1 MRLLVITQYFWPEEF
16 RINDLVQGLVA
27 RGHDVT
33 VLTGLPNYPSGRF
46 ADGFGWTGPY
56 RGDYA
61 GAAIVRVA
69 LLPRRGGGGLALALN
84 YLSFVLSSCLLGPFR
99 CRGSF
104 DAILVYEPSPV
115 TVGIP
120 ARLLGWLKRAPVL
133 FWVQDLWPES
143 LSATGTVRS
152 PVVLGW
158 VGALVRWIYKGCA
171 RVLVQ
176 SEAFVTPVRE
186 AGVDPER
193 IRYFP
198 NSAETLYRPLPHR
211 GPWQGPD
218 LPEGFRVMFAGN
230 VGAAQ
235 SFDTILAA
243 AEYLKH
249 QLRIHWLIV
258 GDGRMMSWVREEIG
272 KRGLADCVH
281 LLGRHPVV
289 SMPLWFAQ
297 ADAMLVALR
306 RDPIFSMTIPAKLQS
321 YMACGRP
328 IIAALD
334 GEGARVVAVSGAGI
348 AVPADD
354 PSALAAAVL
363 DLSSFSGEELAAMGA
378 RGREYFES
386 YFDRDLLL
394 YRLEGWLREVQGG
407 NQ

>member
-1 MRLLVITQYFWPEEF
+1 MRLLVISQYFWPEEF
-16 RINDLVQGLVA
+16 RINELVLSLVA
-27 RGHDVT
+27 RGHEVT
-33 VLTGLPNYPSGRF
+33 VLTGVPNYPSGQF
-46 ADGFGWTGPY
+46 AKGYGWAGPY
-56 RGDYA
+56 RGAYE
-61 GAAIVRVA
+61 GAAIVRVP
-69 LLPRRGGGGLALALN
+69 LLPRRGGGGIALALN
-84 YLSFVLSSCLLGPFR
+84 YLSFVLSSCLFGPFR
-99 CRGSF
+99 CRGEF

-133 FWVQDLWPES
+133 FWIQDLWPES
-143 LSATGTVRS
+143 LSATGAVRS
-152 PVVLGW
+152 PVVLSC

-186 AGVDPER
+186 AGVDPAR

-218 LPEGFRVMFAGN
+218 LPVGFRVMFAGN

-235 SFDTILAA
+235 SFETILAA
-243 AEYLKH
+243 AEHLKRH
-249 QLRIHWLIV
+249 SRIHWLIV

-272 KRGLADCVH
+272 KRGLAGCVH
-281 LLGRHPVV
+281 LLGRHPVG
-289 SMPLWFAQ
+289 SMPSWFAQ
-297 ADAMLVALR
+297 ADVMLVALR

-328 IIAALD
+328 VIAALD
-334 GEGARVVAVSGAGI
+334 GEGARVVTVAGAGV

-354 PSALAAAVL
+354 PSRLAAAVL
-363 DLSSFSGEELAAMGA
+363 DLSNVSGEELAGMGA
-378 RGREYFES
+378 LGREYFEGH
-386 YFDRDLLL
+386 FDRDLLL
-394 YRLEGWLREVQGG
+394 DRLEGWLREVQGG
-407 NQ
+407 CQ

>member
-1 MRLLVITQYFWPEEF
+1 VRLLVISQYFWPEEF

-27 RGHDVT
+27 RGHEVT
-33 VLTGLPNYPSGRF
+33 VLTGLPNYPCGRF
-46 ADGFGWTGPY
+46 AGGFGWAGPY
-56 RGDYA
+56 RGAYA
-61 GAAIVRVA
+61 GAAVVRVP
-69 LLPRRGGGGLALALN
+69 LLPRRGGGGMALALN

-99 CRGSF
+99 CRGKF

-143 LSATGTVRS
+143 LSATGAVRS

-176 SEAFVTPVRE
+176 SEAFVIPVRE
-186 AGVDPER
+186 AGVDPAR

-211 GPWQGPD
+211 GPWLGPG

-243 AEYLKH
+243 AEHLKRH
-249 QLRIHWLIV
+249 SRIHWLIV
-258 GDGRMMSWVREEIG
+258 GDGRMTPWVREEIG
-272 KRGLADCVH
+272 KRGLTDCVH
-281 LLGRHPVV
+281 LMGRHSVE
-289 SMPLWFAQ
+289 SMPSWFAQ

-328 IIAALD
+328 VIAALD
-334 GEGARVVAVSGAGI
+334 GEGARVVALSGVGI

-354 PSALAAAVL
+354 SAALAAAVL
-363 DLSSFSGEELAAMGA
+363 ELSCASGEVLAAMGA
-378 RGREYFES
+378 RGRDYFERH
-386 YFDRDLLL
+386 FDRDVLLD
-394 YRLEGWLREVQGG
+394 RLEGWLRELQGG
-407 NQ
+407 SQ

>member
-1 MRLLVITQYFWPEEF
+1 MRILLVSQYFWPEEF
-16 RINDLVQGLVA
+16 RINDMVQGLVA

-46 ADGFGWTGPY
+46 ASGFGWTGPY
-56 RGDYA
+56 SGAYA
-61 GAAIVRVA
+61 GAAVVRVP
-69 LLPRRGGGGLALALN
+69 LLPRRGGGGVALVLN
-84 YLSFVLSSCLLGPFR
+84 YLSFAFSSCLLGPFR

-104 DAILVYEPSPV
+104 DAILVYQPSPV

-143 LSATGTVRS
+143 LAATGAVRS
-152 PVVLGW
+152 SVVLGR
-158 VGALVRWIYKGCA
+158 VGALVRWIYRGCA

-186 AGVDPER
+186 AGVNPAR

-198 NSAETLYRPLPHR
+198 NSAETLYRPLPYR
-211 GPWQGPD
+211 GPWLGPD

-243 AEYLKH
+243 AERLKRH
-249 QLRIHWLIV
+249 SLIHWLIV
-258 GDGRMMSWVREEIG
+258 GDGRKASWVSEEIA
-272 KRGLADCVH
+272 KRGLTDSVH
-281 LLGRHPVV
+281 LLGRHPVA
-289 SMPLWFAQ
+289 SMPSWFAQ
-297 ADAMLVALR
+297 ADVMLVALR
-306 RDPIFSMTIPAKLQS
+306 RDPVFSMTIPAKLQS

-328 IIAALD
+328 VIAALE
-334 GEGARVVAVSGAGI
+334 GEGARVVAVSGAGV

-363 DLSSFSGEELAAMGA
+363 DLSNVSGEELAGMGA
-378 RGREYFES
+378 RGREYFEGH
-386 YFDRDLLL
+386 FDRDLLL
-394 YRLEGWLREVQGG
+394 DRLEGWLREVKGG
-407 NQ
+407 S

>member
-1 MRLLVITQYFWPEEF
+1 MRILVISQYFWPEEF
-16 RINDLVQGLVA
+16 RINDLVQGLIA
-27 RGHDVT
+27 RGHVVT

-46 ADGFGWTGPY
+46 ASGFGWAGPY
-56 RGDYA
+56 RDAYA
-61 GAAIVRVA
+61 GAAVVRVP
-69 LLPRRGGGGLALALN
+69 LFPRRGGGALALALN
-84 YLSFVLSSCLLGPFR
+84 YISFVLSSCLLGPFR
-99 CRGSF
+99 CRGKF

-120 ARLLGWLKRAPVL
+120 ARLLGWLKQAPVF

-143 LSATGTVRS
+143 LFATGAVRS
-152 PVVLGW
+152 PLILGG

-176 SEAFVTPVRE
+176 SKAFVTPVRE
-186 AGVDPER
+186 AGVDPAR
-193 IRYFP
+193 ILYFP
-198 NSAETLYRPLPHR
+198 NSAETFYRPLPHR

-243 AEYLKH
+243 AEQLKH
-249 QLRIHWLIV
+249 HSRIHWLIV
-258 GDGRMMSWVREEIG
+258 GDGRMIPWVREEIG
-272 KRGLADCVH
+272 KLGLESCVH
-281 LLGRHPVV
+281 LLGRHPVE
-289 SMPLWFAQ
+289 SMPSWFAQ

-328 IIAALD
+328 VIAALD
-334 GEGARVVAVSGAGI
+334 GEGARVVASSGAGI

-354 PSALAAAVL
+354 PGALAEAVL
-363 DLSSFSGEELAAMGA
+363 ELSGVSGEDRAAMGT
-378 RGREYFES
+378 RGRDYFERH
-386 YFDRDLLL
+386 FDRDVLLS
-394 YRLEGWLREVQGG
+394 RLEGWLREVQGG
-407 NQ
+407 KK